1 MLIRGGFN
9 PLPHK
14 EEKIKMKRETCTIT
28 KKMTLDT
35 EERKLISN
43 IYEIVKEIAVT
54 QNRDFD
60 ETLVEVIDQLYDD
73 GFWENEEAYY

>member
-1 MLIRGGFN
+1 
-9 PLPHK
+9 
-14 EEKIKMKRETCTIT
+14 MKRETCTIT